1 MLGASLYWPINNML
15 YVEGYALDEFASGNL
30 GLRPKSSQTIG
41 LLLDRGIEKDLQL
54 RHLQV
59 ASAAR
64 ATLGINV
71 AQCVVTSSPVEVHV
85 DSSSLSGSSWGGLK
99 NVDTLLEAAQWLY
112 DKGCT
117 AIAVVVR
124 FPEDEEGDE
133 TTVQQQVLNFQQYRL
148 GNGVDHIAG
157 AEAIISHVITKHF
170 MLPCAHAPA
179 FLPSEVCE
187 DVSPKSC
194 AEELGYTYLPCVLAY
209 LHRAPD
215 LIPNKEIVGSEST
228 ILTCHDVDAV
238 VVPADALGGSAVLSF
253 IALGKL
259 IVAVEDNKTCMKASL
274 TELKISSKNIVVAR
288 SYAEAAG
295 ILAAHKAGILLESIT
310 NNVESVP
317 ITFL

>member
-1 MLGASLYWPINNML
+1 ML
-15 YVEGYALDEFASGNL
+15 YVEGYALDEFASGNI
-30 GLRPKSSQTIG
+30 GLRPKISQTIG

-54 RHLQV
+54 RHLQA

-85 DSSSLSGSSWGGLK
+85 DNSAVSGSSWGGLR
-99 NVDTLLEAAQWLY
+99 NVDTLLEAAQCLY

-133 TTVQQQVLNFQQYRL
+133 ETARQQILNFQQYRL
-148 GNGVDHIAG
+148 GVGVDHIAG
-157 AEAIISHVITKHF
+157 AEAIISHVITKRL
-170 MLPCAHAPA
+170 MIPCAHAPA
-179 FLPSEVCE
+179 FLPSDVCE
-187 DVSPKSC
+187 DVSPKSA

-215 LIPNKEIVGSEST
+215 LIPLNSNDSERGSERGSDSSV
-228 ILTCHDVDAV
+228 LTCDNVNAV

-253 IALGKL
+253 IASGKL
-259 IVAVEDNKTCMKASL
+259 IVAVEDNKTCMKASMV
-274 TELKISSKNIVVAR
+274 ELKLSASSNSNIVFAR

-295 ILAAHKAGILLESIT
+295 ILAAHKAGILLQSIT
-310 NNVESVP
+310 SNVEPVP